1 MTQNNISSVPEK
13 FELNNKLEKMTD
25 NDIKDF
31 LSKNYD
37 EVRKWILENRWND
50 VSVDKNEAWE
60 NFDELI
66 KLSQI
71 LWLNTKDVEAIP
83 IKEFLTELNK
93 FMKDRIEINNQSIQQ
108 LEQYKARFEKEISTW
123 DLKTWESNSDIQ
135 FYNFWLKGSKV
146 DRAKIMDKINT
157 SSLENILKTN
167 NLEELYNGMNNGFK
181 KGKWI
186 WTFWTSWYENQLKL
200 QNYFKGKWYKEKST
214 FITYDEY
221 SVLYNLVNDIYKT
234 QQLLNNWDYSQK
246 SKILF
251 DFNSDW
257 IISSKVNFNLQETQS
272 LLAIN
277 NEKTFNNVLTNLWM
291 DPSLFKEDFS
301 KNYFLA
307 RELLK
312 DKLAS
317 FLENKNT
324 SAKQLLLNPLDFQ
337 ASKKFINS
345 EIEKQN
351 NSLEKTKQQLWKK
364 LDEALDEYNKTSS
377 EKINVSDDVKR
388 QSINLM
394 IWDLNWASLTVDS
407 LWKKVSSLTNWLL
420 DNVSFWYA
428 NWKIWLIIWWS
439 KKFLNGKATISGWLA
454 NFVPYIWLDWKLI
467 ESRNAQKAWAFS
479 NDIKTWVNV
488 EWGIN
493 VTPLWFGWHV
503 DFNRSD
509 EQTDTW
515 IQKMVETTSE
525 AIDKYIAEFPKNFEE
540 TWFPQ
545 EEKESYEKVLQE
557 YKNIIL
563 NNDGSENKALIP
575 EFKAWILRAYQN
587 ELYKN
592 AEGMKFSWVTL
603 WVLGPIVYFGP
614 KFQKIS
620 QKYVKK
626 DTTFIDSWIDSK
638 REEIKNKN
646 KRIEAQLLKPIELTS
661 EEIRK
666 WIDAVEESDLAA
678 VKDVNS
684 KISSYIE
691 WDKIIKALS
700 WSIEKEIHELLKWK
714 GWDISKIF
722 ENFISKFENF
732 ISKIDKKNTVLIDA
746 LNSFKDWNDIRKI
759 LILQNVAINLM
770 KKEWLKV
777 KDGSVNIVWQ
787 TNVTR
792 YKKVEGK
799 NVLVVEKVDIKNLSD
814 YDSVHGR
821 DKYFDDIFKEEFKA
835 FAWDIQNARK
845 TYYEQYW
852 SKAKYSLRTLS
863 SSEWVAMAWV
873 EIWTWNNK
881 FKWINP
887 YVTPN
892 IATFGSLDGKISFK
906 PKNLEA
912 STTEMANK
920 IPEHFITPM
929 VNDLTKLGY
938 KFTATDEKWKIA
950 EFRKLVI
957 ARWNWDLEIKNNF
970 YFAKAWE
977 CLNDMILMNFDVK
990 YKNKI
995 IIPWVKVD
1003 IKNAEE
1009 EKLDAFNAEN
1019 NVINV
1024 AIAWNK
1030 DTTPKTT
1037 PNPWVETTPQE
1048 KDLWKKVDTPA
1059 SEAKVV
1065 DNWTPGSA
1073 INWNWS
1079 NWTWQVINIEAE
1091 WKTW

>member
-1 MTQNNISSVPEK
+1 MTENISSSPEK
-13 FELNNKLEKMTD
+13 FELNGKLEKMTD

-31 LSKNYD
+31 LYKNYSD
-37 EVRKWILENRWND
+37 VKNWIIENKWNNNLIEQT
-50 VSVDKNEAWE
+50 EAWE
-60 NFDELI
+60 NFDEVL

-71 LWLNTKDVEAIP
+71 LWLNENDLKAIP
-83 IKEFLTELNK
+83 VKEFLTKLNE
-93 FMKDRIEINNQSIQQ
+93 FMKERIKINNQSIEK
-108 LEQYKARFEKEISTW
+108 LEQYKEIIENESSNW
-123 DLKTWESNSDIQ
+123 DIKTWESNTNIRDDFLWFTISSKERTNLSSNINLDS
-135 FYNFWLKGSKV
+135 LK
-146 DRAKIMDKINT
+146 T
-157 SSLENILKTN
+157 ILKN
-167 NLEELYNGMNNGFK
+167 IDLKKLYEDLFRK
-181 KGKWI
+181 
-186 WTFWTSWYENQLKL
+186 LKL
-200 QNYFKGKWYKEKST
+200 NSKGEISFSSSISFFSKDQIIWQDNSYQIEKYFEDLGYSSNWIFDYKEKSILFST
-214 FITYDEY
+214 I
-221 SVLYNLVNDIYKT
+221 SDIYKT

-337 ASKKFINS
+337 HSKKYINS
-345 EIEKQN
+345 KIEEQN

-592 AEGMKFSWVTL
+592 AEWLKFSWITIWTL
-603 WVLGPIVYFGP
+603 WPIVYIGP

-620 QKYVKK
+620 QEYVKK
-626 DTTFIDSWIDSK
+626 DTNIVDKYIED
-638 REEIKNKN
+638 NK
-646 KRIEAQLLKPIELTS
+646 KRIEEENRRLEAQLLKPIELTS

-666 WIDAVEESDLAA
+666 WIDAVEKSDLDA
-678 VKDVNS
+678 VKSVNS
-684 KISSYIE
+684 QISSYIE

-714 GWDISKIF
+714 GWDISKI
-722 ENFISKFENF
+722 FENF

-792 YKKVEGK
+792 YIKVKGKK
-799 NVLVVEKVDIKNLSD
+799 VLVVEKVDIKNLSD

-845 TYYEQYW
+845 IYYGQYW

-892 IATFGSLDGKISFK
+892 IATFEKWDWKINFE

-929 VNDLTKLGY
+929 VNDLTNLGY

-950 EFRKLVI
+950 EFRELVV
-957 ARWNWDLEIKNNF
+957 AKWKWDLEIKNNF

-1019 NVINV
+1019 NVIDV
-1024 AIAWNK
+1024 TTTWSK
-1030 DTTPKTT
+1030 DRTPKDT
-1037 PNPWVETTPQE
+1037 PNPWAETQTWDKVLSVNSSADATNANVVNDSIGANGETFAE
-1048 KDLWKKVDTPA
+1048 K
-1059 SEAKVV
+1059 
-1065 DNWTPGSA
+1065 
-1073 INWNWS
+1073 
-1079 NWTWQVINIEAE
+1079 
-1091 WKTW
+1091 